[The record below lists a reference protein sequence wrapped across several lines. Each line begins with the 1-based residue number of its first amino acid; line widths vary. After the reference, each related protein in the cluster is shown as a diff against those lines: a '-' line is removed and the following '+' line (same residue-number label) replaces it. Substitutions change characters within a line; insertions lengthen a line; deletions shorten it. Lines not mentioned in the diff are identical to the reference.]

1 MIEITVDGRAE
12 CNERKTKTNTGQRER
27 RWRCSRNPT
36 STAPPRLRMFTQ
48 PSVVRVM
55 PNHHHPDTRRTLFHL
70 TIELIFAVL
79 PLLVLAVVWPEHE
92 EIHPKTFWHGPEI
105 SMISCILYGLT
116 ISKLII
122 GGISRNAST
131 DSRKTFAA
139 GIALLIVVIL
149 LGLIVSVILI
159 NKLAVHTDNLLV
171 IYTQYVNFVVS
182 VACFLVFGGYGIRSS
197 D

>member
-1 MIEITVDGRAE
+1 
-12 CNERKTKTNTGQRER
+12 
-27 RWRCSRNPT
+27 
-36 STAPPRLRMFTQ
+36 
-48 PSVVRVM
+48 
-55 PNHHHPDTRRTLFHL
+55 L